1 MDDELSHFREE
12 LRKNGNML
20 LNLQTDVSNK
30 IDLATF
36 SQNLTKKVDRDEVMD
51 IIQKVFLWKTQ
62 KKVLIG

>member
-51 IIQKVFLWKTQ
+51 IIKRVSLWKT
-62 KKVLIG
+62 KKIVLIG